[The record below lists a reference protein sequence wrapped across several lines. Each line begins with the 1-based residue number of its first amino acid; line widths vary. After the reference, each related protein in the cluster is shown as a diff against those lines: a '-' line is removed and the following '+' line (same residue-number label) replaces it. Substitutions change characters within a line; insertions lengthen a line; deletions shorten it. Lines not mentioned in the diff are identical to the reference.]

1 MSLYGCS
8 MKWNEILQIVLFFG
22 LGIALT
28 PPVGRFM
35 AKVFKGEKTILHPV
49 FLPIEKAVYRITG
62 INPNE
67 EMTWLRY
74 FWAVLLFTTV
84 GFATLMAVFMTQQWL
99 PLNPQKLPNCAWH
112 LAFMQAWSFTCNA
125 DWQSYAGE
133 TTMSNFSQVFGIM
146 VHQFLSGAIG
156 LAVLVA
162 VGRALKRATVKSI
175 GNFWVD
181 LTRGLLYFVI
191 PLSVIWAIPLA
202 WQGVPQTWAAYP
214 NASLM
219 EPYTTQV
226 QKTDDK
232 GNNVTTN
239 IQLVLSQPKLDAA
252 GKQIMAN
259 GAPVMVDV
267 PQVDAKGAP
276 IMTNVP
282 VMVDA
287 KVDTQPIPI
296 GPVASLEA
304 IKQLFTNGG
313 GWYNVNSAHPY
324 ENPTPLSDFLELLAI
339 IVVPMAQ
346 VYMFG
351 LLVGNKKHAWCLF
364 WVMLAMFVFSFCV
377 SWYCETRPNPVTGS
391 YASNMEGKE
400 QRFGVMN
407 SVLWANACTAI
418 DNGSVNSM
426 HDSYMP
432 LAGMMPMWNILI
444 GEMLFGGIGC
454 GMYCMLFHVLIT
466 VFIAGLMIGRTP
478 EYLGKKLDAWCAT
491 WAVIGV
497 LIPNAACLLPTA
509 LAVMIPQGLSSLG
522 NNGPHGLS
530 EILYCFGEAANN
542 NGSAFAGLNANTPF
556 YNIGAGIVIW
566 IGRFIPIIA
575 ALAIVGRLASKKTV
589 EASSGT
595 LPTHGLTFGL
605 TLTGVIVIVAAL
617 TFFPVLCLGPI
628 VEHGLM
634 LLGRTF

>member
-1 MSLYGCS
+1 MTTI
-8 MKWNEILQIVLFFG
+8 EIIQVVLFFG

-35 AKVFKGEKTILHPV
+35 YKVYAGEKTFLHAILG
-49 FLPIEKAVYRITG
+49 PIEKLIYRLTG
-62 INPNE
+62 IDPAE
-67 EMTWLRY
+67 EMTWLKY
-74 FWAVLLFTTV
+74 FWAVLMFATV
-84 GFATLMAVFMTQQWL
+84 GFVADMAIFMTQKWL
-99 PLNPQKLPNCAWH
+99 PLNPQGLDNCSWH

-133 TTMSNFSQVFGIM
+133 TTMSYFSQIFAIM
-146 VHQFLSGAIG
+146 VHQFLSGAAG

-162 VGRALKRATVKSI
+162 VGRALKRASIKTI
-175 GNFWVD
+175 GNFWTD
-181 LTRGLLYFVI
+181 MTRGMLYFILPISAV
-191 PLSVIWAIPLA
+191 WAIPLM
-202 WQGVPQTWAAYP
+202 WQGVPQTFKPYQTAQ
-214 NASLM
+214 LM

-239 IQLVLSQPKLDAA
+239 IQLVVTNPKLDEK
-252 GKQIMAN
+252 GQ
-259 GAPVMVDV
+259 PVMTNGVAVTVDV

-276 IMTNVP
+276 IMTNAP

-287 KVDTQPIPI
+287 KVATQPIPL
-296 GPVASLEA
+296 GGVAAFEA

-313 GWYNVNSAHPY
+313 GWYNVNSAHPF
-324 ENPTPLSDFLELLAI
+324 ENPTPFSNFWEMLAI

-364 WVMLAMFVFSFCV
+364 YVMLAMYLFSFGV
-377 SWYCETRPNPVTGS
+377 AWYCETRPNPVMAG
-391 YASNMEGKE
+391 AMPNMEGKE
-400 QRFGVMN
+400 QRIGVMN
-407 SVLWANACTAI
+407 SVLWGSSCTAI

-426 HDSYMP
+426 HDSWMP
-432 LAGMMPMWNILI
+432 LAGMMPLWNILI
-444 GEMLFGGIGC
+444 GEIMFGGIGC
-454 GMYCMLFHVLIT
+454 GMYCMLCHVLIA

-491 WAVIGV
+491 WAVLGV
-497 LIPNAACLLPTA
+497 LIPNAACLIPTA
-509 LAVMIPQGLSSLG
+509 LAVMLPQGLSSLG
-522 NNGPHGLS
+522 NNGPHGLT

-566 IGRFIPIIA
+566 IGRFAPIIA
-575 ALAIVGRLASKKTV
+575 ALAIAGRLASKKTV
-589 EASSGT
+589 EPSAGT
-595 LPTHGLTFGL
+595 LPTHGWTFGL
-605 TLTGVIVIVAAL
+605 TLTGVIIIVAAL
-617 TFFPVLCLGPI
+617 TFFPVLCLGPM

-634 LLGRTF
+634 LAGRMF

>member
-1 MSLYGCS
+1 
-8 MKWNEILQIVLFFG
+8 MKSIEILQIILFFG

-35 AKVFKGEKTILHPV
+35 AKVYRGDKTLLHPI
-49 FLPIEKAVYRITG
+49 FGPIENWIYRLTG
-62 INPNE
+62 VDPNS
-67 EMTWLRY
+67 EMTWVSY
-74 FWAVLLFTTV
+74 FWAVLLFATV
-84 GFATLMAVFMTQQWL
+84 GFVSLMAIFMTQAWL
-99 PLNPQKLPNCAWH
+99 PLNHEKLPNCSWH

-133 TTMSNFSQVFGIM
+133 TTMSYFSQVIGIM
-146 VHQFLSGAIG
+146 VHQFLSGASG

-162 VGRALKRATVKSI
+162 VARALKRASVKSV

-181 LTRGLLYFVI
+181 LTRGLVYFVI
-191 PLSVIWAIPLA
+191 PLSVLWAIPLA
-202 WQGVPQTWAAYP
+202 WQGVPQTWKPYQTA
-214 NASLM
+214 NLL

-232 GNNVTTN
+232 GQPVTTN
-239 IQLVLSQPKLDAA
+239 IQLIVQAPQLDAT
-252 GKQIMAN
+252 GK
-259 GAPVMVDV
+259 PVLTNSVAMLVDV
-267 PQVDAKGAP
+267 PQVDAKGQP
-276 IMTNVP
+276 IMTNAP

-287 KVDTQPIPI
+287 KVESQTIPV
-296 GPVASLEA
+296 GPVAALES

-313 GWYNVNSAHPY
+313 GWYNVNSAHPF
-324 ENPTPLSDFLELLAI
+324 ENPTPLSGFLEMLAI

-364 WVMLAMFVFSFCV
+364 NVMLSMYVLSFLV
-377 SWYCETRPNPVTGS
+377 AWYCETRPNPVLANVGPL
-391 YASNMEGKE
+391 MEGKE

-407 SVLWANACTAI
+407 SVLWGVSATAI

-426 HDSYMP
+426 HDSWMP

-478 EYLGKKLDAWCAT
+478 EYLGKKLGAWEAT
-491 WAVIGV
+491 WALVGV
-497 LIPNAACLLPTA
+497 LIPNIACLLPTA
-509 LAVMIPQGLSSLG
+509 LALMLPQGLSSM
-522 NNGPHGLS
+522 NNGGPHGFS
-530 EILYCFGEAANN
+530 EVLYCFGEAANN

-556 YNIGAGIVIW
+556 YNLGAGIVIW

-595 LPTHGLTFGL
+595 LPTHGWTFGL
-605 TLTGVIVIVAAL
+605 TLTGVIVVVAAL
-617 TFFPVLCLGPI
+617 TFFPALCLGPI

-634 LLGRTF
+634 VAARAF

>member
-1 MSLYGCS
+1 MSAI
-8 MKWNEILQIVLFFG
+8 EIVQIVLFFG

-28 PPVGRFM
+28 PPIGKFM
-35 AKVFKGEKTILHPV
+35 WKVYTGQKTVFHPI
-49 FLPIEKAVYRITG
+49 FGPIEKLVYRLTG
-62 INPNE
+62 VNPDE
-67 EMTWLRY
+67 EMSWLKY
-74 FWAVLLFTTV
+74 FWAVL
-84 GFATLMAVFMTQQWL
+84 GFAFIGFIADVVIFMTQKWL
-99 PLNPQKLPNCAWH
+99 PLNPQGLPNCTWD

-133 TTMSNFSQVFGIM
+133 TTMTYFSQVFAIM
-146 VHQFLSGAIG
+146 THQFLSGAAG

-162 VGRALKRATVKSI
+162 CGRALKRASIKTV
-175 GNFWVD
+175 GNFWTD

-191 PLSVIWAIPLA
+191 PISAIWALPLV
-202 WQGVPQTWAAYP
+202 WQGVPQTWKPYP
-214 NASLM
+214 TANVM

-226 QKTDDK
+226 QQTDDK

-239 IQLVLSQPKLDAA
+239 IQLVLQVPKLDAK
-252 GKQIMAN
+252 GQPVMAN
-259 GAPVMVDV
+259 GAPVTVAT
-267 PQVDAKGAP
+267 PQFDAKGAP
-276 IMTNVP
+276 VMTNVP
-282 VMVDA
+282 VMVNVA
-287 KVDTQPIPI
+287 VNTQPIPV
-296 GPVASLEA
+296 GPVASLES

-313 GWYNVNSAHPY
+313 GWYNVNSAHPF
-324 ENPTPLSDFLELLAI
+324 ENPTPLSDFLEMLAI

-364 WVMLAMFVFSFCV
+364 NVMLSLYLLSFVV
-377 SWYCETRPNPVTGS
+377 AWYFEARPNPVMGV
-391 YASNMEGKE
+391 AVQNMEGKE
-400 QRFGVMN
+400 QRIGVMN
-407 SVLWANACTAI
+407 SVLWATSCTAI

-426 HDSYMP
+426 HDSYQP

-454 GMYCMLFHVLIT
+454 GLYCMLFHVLIT

-497 LIPNAACLLPTA
+497 LIPNAACLIPTA
-509 LAVMIPQGLSSLG
+509 IAVMIPQGVSSM
-522 NNGPHGLS
+522 NNGGPHGLS
-530 EILYCFGEAANN
+530 EVLYCFGEAANN
-542 NGSAFAGLNANTPF
+542 NGSAFAGLNANTQF

-575 ALAIVGRLASKKTV
+575 ALAIVGRLASQKTV
-589 EASSGT
+589 EASAGT
-595 LPTHGLTFGL
+595 LPTHGWTFGL
-605 TLTGVIVIVAAL
+605 TLAGVIIIVAAL
-617 TFFPVLCLGPI
+617 TFFPALCLGPI

-634 LLGRTF
+634 MAGRTF

>member
-1 MSLYGCS
+1 MTTI
-8 MKWNEILQIVLFFG
+8 EIIQVVLFFG

-35 AKVFKGEKTILHPV
+35 YKVYTGQKTFLHKIFHPAEV
-49 FLPIEKAVYRITG
+49 LIYRLTG
-62 INPNE
+62 IDPNQ
-67 EMTWLRY
+67 EMTWLQY
-74 FWAVLLFTTV
+74 FWAVLMFAVV
-84 GFATLMAVFMTQQWL
+84 GFASDMAIFMTQQWL
-99 PLNPQKLPNCAWH
+99 PLNPQHLPNCSWH

-125 DWQSYAGE
+125 DWQSYSGE
-133 TTMSNFSQVFGIM
+133 TTMSYFSQIFAVM
-146 VHQFLSGAIG
+146 VHQFLSGASG

-162 VGRALKRATVKSI
+162 VGRALKRASVKTV
-175 GNFWVD
+175 GNFWAD
-181 LTRGLLYFVI
+181 LTRGLLYFVM
-191 PLSVIWAIPLA
+191 PLCVLWTIPLA
-202 WQGVPQTWAAYP
+202 WQGVPQTFKPYL
-214 NASLM
+214 NANLM

-239 IQLVLSQPKLDAA
+239 IQLVAQAAKLDEK
-252 GKQIMAN
+252 GQPVMTN
-259 GAPVMVDV
+259 GVAVMVDV

-287 KVDTQPIPI
+287 KVATQPIPL
-296 GPVASLEA
+296 GGVACFEA

-313 GWYNVNSAHPY
+313 GWYNVNSAHPF
-324 ENPTPLSDFLELLAI
+324 ENPTPLTNFLELLAI

-364 WVMLAMFVFSFCV
+364 NVMLALFMLSFFIA
-377 SWYCETRPNPVTGS
+377 WYYESKPNPVTT
-391 YASNMEGKE
+391 AMLPNMEGKE
-400 QRFGVMN
+400 QRIGVMN
-407 SVLWANACTAI
+407 SVLWGTACTAI

-426 HDSYMP
+426 HDSWMP
-432 LAGMMPMWNILI
+432 LAGLMPMWNIMI

-491 WAVIGV
+491 WAVVGV
-497 LIPNAACLLPTA
+497 LIPNAACLLPSA
-509 LAVMIPQGLSSLG
+509 LAVMLPQGLSSLG

-530 EILYCFGEAANN
+530 EILYCFAEAANN
-542 NGSAFAGLNANTPF
+542 NGSAFAGLNANTEF
-556 YNIGAGIVIW
+556 YNLAAGIVIF
-566 IGRFIPIIA
+566 IGRFVPIIS
-575 ALAIVGRLASKKTV
+575 ALAIVGRLASQKTV

-595 LPTHGLTFGL
+595 LPTHGWTFGL
-605 TLTGVIVIVAAL
+605 TLTGVITVVAAL
-617 TFFPVLCLGPI
+617 TFFPALCLGPM

-634 LLGRTF
+634 LAGRVF

>member
-1 MSLYGCS
+1 

-35 AKVFKGEKTILHPV
+35 AKVFKGERTFLHPV
-49 FLPIEKAVYRITG
+49 FLPIEKGIYRLTG
-62 INPNE
+62 IDPTE

-74 FWAVLLFTTV
+74 FWAVLLFATV
-84 GFATLMAVFMTQQWL
+84 GFASLMAIFMCQQWL
-99 PLNPQKLPNCAWH
+99 PLNPQKLPNCSWH

-133 TTMSNFSQVFGIM
+133 TTMSIFSQVFGIM
-146 VHQFLSGAIG
+146 VHQFLSGASG

-191 PLSVIWAIPLA
+191 PLSVLWAIPLA
-202 WQGVPQTWAAYP
+202 WQGVPQTWKAYP

-219 EPYTTQV
+219 ETYTTQV

-239 IQLVLSQPKLDAA
+239 IQLVLSTAKLDAK
-252 GKQIMAN
+252 GQPLLTN
-259 GAPVMVDV
+259 GVAVMVDT

-287 KVDTQPIPI
+287 KVDTQPIPV
-296 GPVASLEA
+296 GPVASLES

-313 GWYNVNSAHPY
+313 GWFNVNSAHPY
-324 ENPTPLSDFLELLAI
+324 ENPTPLTNFLELLAI

-351 LLVGNKKHAWCLF
+351 LLVGNKKHAWTLF
-364 WVMLAMFVFSFCV
+364 AVMLALFMLSFAGT
-377 SWYCETRPNPVTGS
+377 WYFESRPNPVTGN

-400 QRFGVMN
+400 QRIGVMN
-407 SVLWANACTAI
+407 STLWATACTAI

-432 LAGMMPMWNILI
+432 LAGMMPLWNILI

-454 GMYCMLFHVLIT
+454 GMYCMFFHVLIT

-478 EYLGKKLDAWCAT
+478 EYLGKKLDAWVAT

-497 LIPNAACLLPTA
+497 LIPNAAVLIPTA
-509 LAVMIPQGLSSLG
+509 IAVMVPQGLSSM
-522 NNGPHGLS
+522 NNGGPHGLT
-530 EILYCFGEAANN
+530 EVLYCFGEAANN

-589 EASSGT
+589 EASAGT

-605 TLTGVIVIVAAL
+605 TLTGVILIVAAL
-617 TFFPVLCLGPI
+617 TFFPALCLGPM